1 MDNGLQI
8 FKSEE
13 FGELRTVQVDDKI
26 MFIAKDVA
34 AMLGY
39 SNTRSAISRH
49 CRWVAKCDVP
59 HPQGNGTLEMS
70 IIPESDVY
78 RLIAHSKLPKAQ
90 EFESWVFD
98 EVLPSIRKNGMYMTD
113 EVAKQAVDNP
123 VEFLAHA
130 VLIAND
136 QIAALKAENE
146 MMLPK
151 AEFYDAVANSESL
164 LSVGDV
170 AKIINM
176 GFGRNK
182 LFKFLRE
189 RHILQR
195 NNTPYQRYINSGY
208 FKVIE
213 YKYEYERDKGV
224 RVTKITMVK
233 QKGVDFILKLVKNNV
248 SNDENEA
255 A

>member
-1 MDNGLQI
+1 MNNGLQI

-34 AMLGY
+34 TMLGY

-49 CRWVAKCDVP
+49 CRWVAKRDVP

-98 EVLPSIRKNGMYMTD
+98 EVLPSIRKNGMYMTQD
-113 EVAKQAVDNP
+113 VAKQAVDNP
-123 VEFLAHA
+123 AEFLAYA

-151 AEFYDAVANSESL
+151 AEFYDTVANSESL

-170 AKIINM
+170 AKILNM
-176 GFGRNK
+176 GVGRNK
-182 LFKFLRE
+182 LFKFLRDK
-189 RHILQR
+189 RILQR
-195 NNTPYQRYINSGY
+195 DNSPYQRYVNAGY

-213 YKYEYERDKGV
+213 HKYEYGRDKSV
-224 RVTKITMVK
+224 RVTKVTMVK
-233 QKGVDFILKLVKNNV
+233 QKGVDFVLKLMKNNIH
-248 SNDENEA
+248 DEDA